1 MSHDAS
7 SRNRHAHFN
16 AAEDTEGADPCQAAT
31 GVATRLAPGGA
42 LGPAPT
48 LLGPRTAAARDA
60 TVPRVG
66 KGGATP
72 HERLLGPRG
81 LLGRFLSPA
90 AGRRADEREET
101 LAPDPTAP
109 DPTAP
114 TPPARRQE
122 DARADSPVSAPLRA
136 EEEPGGDGAVSS
148 PAPDDPRA
156 AAPRRGWQQRL
167 EESEL
172 GRGALSS
179 VIVVTLIAIVAINLP
194 GSELRRQLLRPAQ
207 PYLNALGLDQNW
219 AIFAPDPRRV
229 VIDTSALVAFE
240 DGVTARWRF
249 PHDGA
254 LVGTYRDYRWRKW
267 DENLINPANSA
278 ALRRPAALWAARQE
292 ARPGH
297 RVTRVTLVERFA
309 PLAPPGVEPSV
320 GRTAE
325 QVFYTLRL
333 SVPEGR
339 RQP

>member
-1 MSHDAS
+1 MGGRTRVKWQPA
-7 SRNRHAHFN
+7 
-16 AAEDTEGADPCQAAT
+16 QVAT
-31 GVATRLAPGGA
+31 GVATRLAPGGV
-42 LGPAPT
+42 LGAAPT

-109 DPTAP
+109 
-114 TPPARRQE
+114 
-122 DARADSPVSAPLRA
+122 
-136 EEEPGGDGAVSS
+136 G
-148 PAPDDPRA
+148 DPRP

-229 VIDTSALVAFE
+229 VIDTSAMVAFE

-309 PLAPPGVEPSV
+309 PLAPPGMEPSV